1 MKYIDKKKGY
11 TYTYLSHMYIKTS
24 IATNYLGVEIK
35 E

>member
-11 TYTYLSHMYIKTS
+11 TYTYLSHMYINTS
-24 IATNYLGVEIK
+24 TTTNYLRVEIK